1 MARFAEEALP
11 AALSQPAGGMKGL
24 NPRRREV
31 MPLREWG
38 AGLVWG
44 RPAPLSLGVAVLA
57 GSEFSVFS
65 TPIRNRLLEA
75 VRSQCFS
82 EEPMNPL
89 SEIKRIRARSALG
102 LWLLISLWIF
112 ICVFVLTA
120 MGLHWEL

>member
-1 MARFAEEALP
+1 MARFAAEALP

-24 NPRRREV
+24 KPRKRDV

-44 RPAPLSLGVAVLA
+44 RPAPLPLGAPVLA

-65 TPIRNRLLEA
+65 TPIRNRLCLA
-75 VRSQCFS
+75 VRPQCFS

-102 LWLLISLWIF
+102 LWLLIGLWIF
-112 ICVFVLTA
+112 IGVFVLTA